1 MYRLVELSG
10 ARLID
15 ESLRDLGPERT
26 GRTWGAYETRELA
39 EAARHRME
47 RGSPLGLPIMV
58 EDQED
63 DRGN

>member
-10 ARLID
+10 SRLVD

-26 GRTWGAYETRELA
+26 GRTWGFFETREQA

-58 EDQED
+58 EE
-63 DRGN
+63 RTEHGN